1 MKTKNLLYLL
11 FIIFTLF
18 TVNSFAQ
25 PRFKEKREK
34 IKALKVAYITDEL
47 KLNSDEATKFWPIY
61 NAFDNKQN
69 EFKHEKMRSYMNR
82 LNGGEVE
89 KMNEKEALNFLN
101 QMENTEEE
109 LFQLRKKFIINLK
122 GILPPI
128 KVIKLKKAEEDFNR
142 KLLQQYRDKNNAK

>member
-1 MKTKNLLYLL
+1 MKTKNLLYLF
-11 FIIFTLF
+11 FILL

-61 NAFDNKQN
+61 NAFDDKQRDL
-69 EFKHEKMRSYMNR
+69 KQEKMRSYMDRYNS
-82 LNGGEVE
+82 GEVE
-89 KMNEKEALNFLN
+89 KMNDKEALNFLN

-109 LFQLRKKFIINLK
+109 LFQLRKKFIVNLK
-122 GILPPI
+122 GILSPI
-128 KVIKLKKAEEDFNR
+128 KIIKLKKAEDDFNR